1 MSLYLIDRHLLG
13 GATSRVVKRADC
25 ERMVDAA
32 DVLAAARESA
42 AQQQAQAEAARQE
55 AMRAGYAAGVEMG
68 KEAWAQQLAE
78 RHSAGQAQ
86 LRGLQETL
94 VDVVMNSLRHL
105 VSQLPTESRFELL
118 AQQVLGSVVRA
129 RQMRLVVAG
138 ADASAA
144 RAVLERWQREHP
156 DVLSIDVVVD
166 GALTAGDCV
175 LETDEGAIDGRL
187 SRRLDTLEAFLARHL
202 SVAAQA
208 HAGVGPDP
216 AGTAP

>member
-1 MSLYLIDRHLLG
+1 MSLYLIDKHLLG
-13 GATSRVVKRADC
+13 GATSRIVKRADC

-32 DVLAAARESA
+32 DVLAAARKSA
-42 AQQQAQAEAARQE
+42 AQQHAQAEAARQE
-55 AMRAGYAAGVEMG
+55 AMRAGYAAGIEMG

-86 LRGLQETL
+86 LRGLQQTL

-105 VSQLPTESRFELL
+105 VRHLPTESQFELL
-118 AQQVLGSVVRA
+118 AEQVLGSVVRA

-187 SRRLDTLEAFLARHL
+187 SQRLGTLEAFLARHL

-208 HAGVGPDP
+208 HAGVSPDP
-216 AGTAP
+216 AGAAP